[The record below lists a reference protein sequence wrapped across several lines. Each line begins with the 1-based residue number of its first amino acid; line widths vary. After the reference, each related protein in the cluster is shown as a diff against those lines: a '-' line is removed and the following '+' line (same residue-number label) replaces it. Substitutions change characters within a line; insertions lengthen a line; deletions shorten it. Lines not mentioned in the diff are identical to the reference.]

1 MMKISAAV
9 VIWILRQTWLWN
21 KRADVSWVANNST
34 WKSLGYNTLHL
45 QTWKIVWLLI
55 SYLWDFWLK
64 AARVEKFL
72 KFLLG
77 LCVFLGCSSSH
88 IFLVWNFYRQKM
100 TIFAHFFQSVTCPKK
115 CREGSP
121 CVGFHF
127 LGFYTHFIS
136 KIRFGILRW
145 ISFHIRKIRV
155 SYLSIKL
162 IFAFILS
169 FSCFMHPD

>member
-1 MMKISAAV
+1 MNWHRWWKFLLLSV

-64 AARVEKFL
+64 EARVEKFL
-72 KFLLG
+72 KLLLG

-115 CREGSP
+115 CRVGSP

-127 LGFYTHFIS
+127 LGF
-136 KIRFGILRW
+136 
-145 ISFHIRKIRV
+145 SFQKL
-155 SYLSIKL
+155 SFLNFEMNFLSISAKL
-162 IFAFILS
+162 GFSTSFCHFRVLCILIRS
-169 FSCFMHPD
+169 L

>member
-64 AARVEKFL
+64 EARVEKFL
-72 KFLLG
+72 KLLLG

-115 CREGSP
+115 MPRRVTLCGISLFRILHT
-121 CVGFHF
+121 FHF
-127 LGFYTHFIS
+127 
-136 KIRFGILRW
+136 KNCRFWILRW
-145 ISFHIRKIRV
+145 ISFHIRKVRV
-155 SYLSIKL
+155 LY
-162 IFAFILS
+162 FILS